1 MKVAVVHD
9 DLMRRGGAEQVVL
22 SIMKAFPEAD
32 LYTLCYQPELTYPEF
47 KKYRIKTSVFQFIAK
62 TEKRMKWLFFPFGII
77 SMKLLAV
84 KGYDVVIISNTFC
97 GKYVLVDKKAK
108 VFIYTYTPFRL
119 AWDPTSYKEYN
130 ESKGLKKILFDAVI
144 KCLRVIDKGEAR
156 KGHFHLG
163 MTAETAERI
172 KKAYDVPEVC
182 IIPPPVKCENFYL
195 NPSKEKNY
203 YLLVSRLEFYKK
215 VDLAIEAFNELRLPL
230 IVVGNGSKK
239 KELQA
244 MAKKNIEFKSG
255 LSSSQL
261 ADLYANCKAFVF
273 PQHEDY
279 GITPLESNASGRPV
293 VAFAKGGVLE
303 TMIPYTGSKNYTSVF
318 FEEQTVSSL
327 IEAIKKLETI
337 DINSEF
343 IRSHSLKFDEPVFIQ
358 KLLKK
363 INCEFETWNS
373 SLKTS
378 DCSSKSEK
386 HSKINQTN

>member
-77 SMKLLAV
+77 SMKLLTV
-84 KGYDVVIISNTFC
+84 KGYDAVIISNTFC
-97 GKYVLVDKKAK
+97 GKYVRVDKKAK

-119 AWDPTSYKEYN
+119 AWNPTSYKEYN
-130 ESKGLKKILFDAVI
+130 ESKGLKRILFNAVI
-144 KCLRVIDKGEAR
+144 KCLRVIDKKEAQ

-163 MTAETAERI
+163 MTSETAERI
-172 KKAYDVPEVC
+172 KQAYHVSKV
-182 IIPPPVKCENFYL
+182 IIVPPPVKCENFYV
-195 NPSKEKNY
+195 NPFKEKKY

-215 VDLAIEAFNELRLPL
+215 VDLAIEAFNELGIPL
-230 IVVGNGSKK
+230 IIVGNGSKK

-244 MAKKNIEFKSG
+244 MAKKNIEFRSG
-255 LSSSQL
+255 LSSSEL

-279 GITPLESNASGRPV
+279 GITPLETNASGRPV
-293 VAFAKGGVLE
+293 IAFAGGGILE
-303 TMIPYTGSKNYTSVF
+303 TMIPYTGTKNYTSVF
-318 FEEQTVSSL
+318 FDQQNVKSL
-327 IEAIKKLETI
+327 VKAIKKFETLEV
-337 DINSEF
+337 NSDF
-343 IRSHSLKFDEPVFIQ
+343 IRSHSLRFDEPVFIA
-358 KLLKK
+358 KLLNT
-363 INCEFETWNS
+363 INSQFETKNNFLERERIENS
-373 SLKTS
+373 ATV
-378 DCSSKSEK
+378 
-386 HSKINQTN
+386 I